1 MPLKR
6 SSFNPTLFGKNL
18 TRFWPIWTLY
28 SLIWLF
34 TLPIELFVKHMNQL
48 GRGGSLTYLYRMAN
62 KTILTLTADL
72 GILLAFVFG
81 VLAAMAVFSYLYNAR
96 AAGLMHT
103 LPIRRG
109 GLFLTSYLSGLTF
122 LLGPHLLVALLT
134 LATEAAAGVLNAW
147 NVVLWFL
154 IQSGMCFFFYTFAV
168 FCAMFTGHIL
178 ALPAFYGILNFL
190 VLGVAGLLE
199 SLISMFTFGY
209 DGGNFLVSLAQW
221 FTPTLKL
228 AGELYFRTV
237 TENGVEV
244 ELFTGFQFV
253 LLYMAAAVVLLL
265 CAFAVYNRRQIE
277 TAGDVVSV
285 RWARPIFKYGFA
297 FCSALAGGMLLY
309 YLLSAMFSSVVLPL
323 TICMVVCGALGVLVA
338 EMLLQKSFKV
348 LSRSWRGALS
358 IGLVVVVLMAGLSK
372 DLFGLES
379 WVPAPGDVKS
389 VTVSLYSFPPYDDA
403 RGTTED
409 EMTDPAVITKAIA
422 IHRAIVE
429 DRAFLEN
436 YYDNRAVNDKDD
448 GYDYLSFYISYHLIN
463 GSWSR
468 RSYTVPIRVDNPAP
482 AAGTLPALVLD
493 YLNDPVRLEAAYFPY
508 DKHNASPIQAVLPY
522 YDTTT
527 GTTKEAV
534 LTSDQAAAVAEA
546 VRTDLRAGR
555 LGIHYLSDEDPQRLS
570 NCSLHDLTI
579 SWLFTQANG
588 DPFTFSVDITPQF
601 SATELMST
609 LRELG
614 ILSDTR
620 VLLDHQNRWNSGED
634 EAFGF
639 LVNGQPVKTLPAGA
653 DVPWQFSGTEAATV
667 TLID

>member
-34 TLPIELFVKHMNQL
+34 TLPIEMFVEHMNQL
-48 GRGGSLTYLYRMAN
+48 GRGGSLTYLCRMAN

-134 LATEAAAGVLNAW
+134 LAAEAAAGVLNAW

-190 VLGVAGLLE
+190 VLGVVSLLE
-199 SLISMFTFGY
+199 GLVSMFTFGY
-209 DGGNFLVSLAQW
+209 EGGNFLVSLAQW

-228 AGELYFRTV
+228 AQELHFRTV
-237 TENGVEV
+237 TENGAEV
-244 ELFTGFQFV
+244 QLFTGFQFV

-265 CAFAVYNRRQIE
+265 CALAIYNRRQIE
-277 TAGDVVSV
+277 AAGDVVSV
-285 RWARPIFKYGFA
+285 RWARPVFKYGFA

-323 TICMVVCGALGVLVA
+323 TICMVICGALGVLIA

-348 LSRSWRGALS
+348 LGRSWRGGLS
-358 IGLVVVVLMAGLSK
+358 MGLVVVVLMAGLSK

-379 WVPAPGDVKS
+379 WVPDPGDVKS
-389 VTVSLYSFPPYDDA
+389 VTVSLGSFPPYDDA
-403 RGTTED
+403 NGTFD
-409 EMTDPAVITKAIA
+409 DMTDPSLIAKVIA
-422 IHRAIVE
+422 IHSAIVE

-436 YYDNRAVNDKDD
+436 YYDNRAVNDNDD
-448 GYDYLSFYISYHLIN
+448 GYDYLHFFVDYQLIN

-468 RSYTVPIRVDNPAP
+468 RSYTVPIRVDDPAP

-508 DKHNASPIQAVLPY
+508 DKYDASPVQAVLPY

-534 LTSDQAAAVAEA
+534 LTSDQAAAAAEA
-546 VRTDLRAGR
+546 IRADLAAGR
-555 LGIHYLSDEDPQRLS
+555 LGIRYLSDEDPQRLS
-570 NCSLHDLTI
+570 NCSVHDLTI
-579 SWLFTQANG
+579 SWLYTGTSG
-588 DPFTFSVDITPQF
+588 DPITSPVQITPQF
-601 SATELMST
+601 SATELMKT
-609 LRELG
+609 LHEMEL
-614 ILSDTR
+614 LSDTK
-620 VLLDHQNRWNSGED
+620 VLLDHHNRRNGGEAEASGL
-634 EAFGF
+634 
-639 LVNGQPVKTLPAGA
+639 LVDGQPVEALPAGA
-653 DVPWQFSGTEAATV
+653 DPSWQFSGTESATV
-667 TLID
+667 TPTD

>member
-48 GRGGSLTYLYRMAN
+48 GRGGSLTYLCRMAN

-134 LATEAAAGVLNAW
+134 LAAEAAAGVLNAW

-190 VLGVAGLLE
+190 VLGVVSLLE
-199 SLISMFTFGY
+199 GLVSMFTFGY
-209 DGGNFLVSLAQW
+209 EGGDFLVSLAQW

-228 AGELYFRTV
+228 AQELHFRTV

-265 CAFAVYNRRQIE
+265 CALAIYNRRQIE

-285 RWARPIFKYGFA
+285 RWARPVFKYGFA

-323 TICMVVCGALGVLVA
+323 TICMVLCGALGVLVA

-348 LSRSWRGALS
+348 LGRSWRGALS
-358 IGLVVVVLMAGLSK
+358 MGLVVVVLMAGLSK
-372 DLFGLES
+372 DLFGLEN

-389 VTVSLYSFPPYDDA
+389 VTVSLGSFPPYDDA
-403 RGTTED
+403 NGTFD
-409 EMTDPAVITKAIA
+409 DMTDPALIAKVIA
-422 IHRAIVE
+422 IHSAIVE

-436 YYDNRAVNDKDD
+436 YYDNRAVNDNDD
-448 GYDYLSFYISYHLIN
+448 GYDYLNFYIDYQLIN

-468 RSYTVPIRVDNPAP
+468 RSYTVPIRVDDPAP

-508 DKHNASPIQAVLPY
+508 DKYNASPIQAVLPY

-534 LTSDQAAAVAEA
+534 LTSEQAAAVAEA
-546 VRTDLRAGR
+546 IRADLAAGR
-555 LGIHYLSDEDPQRLS
+555 LGIRYLSDEDPQRLS
-570 NCSLHDLTI
+570 NCSVHDLTI
-579 SWLFTQANG
+579 NWLYTGNSGNPITSPVQ
-588 DPFTFSVDITPQF
+588 ITPQF
-601 SATELMST
+601 SATELMKT
-609 LRELG
+609 LHEMEL
-614 ILSDTR
+614 LSDTK
-620 VLLDHQNRWNSGED
+620 VLLDHRWNGGEAEASGL
-634 EAFGF
+634 
-639 LVNGQPVKTLPAGA
+639 LVDGQPVEALPAGA
-653 DVPWQFSGTEAATV
+653 DPSWQFSGTESATV
-667 TLID
+667 TPTD